1 MKLISTLVLLFAS
14 SIVAAAGGPGY
25 PLEYIEPD
33 YSNKASLQRGLG
45 TYTHYCMG
53 CHSLS
58 FQRYERT
65 ATDLGIDPNVM
76 VQAIVPSDKKIG
88 DLGTIAMPSKGAAE
102 WFGAPPPDL
111 TLVTRKRSPEWVY
124 TYLKTFY
131 SDPSRPLGVNN
142 KVFPKV
148 GMPHVLEPLQG
159 IQRSV
164 CKEVQV
170 RSSATGQADPV
181 VDHTSAENQ
190 CGFLEVV
197 EGTGK
202 LTPAEYDQLI
212 YDLVNFL
219 EYVGEPSKAKAHSL
233 GIYVLLFIMIF
244 FVFAY
249 LLKREYWKDVH

>member
-1 MKLISTLVLLFAS
+1 M
-14 SIVAAAGGPGY
+14 
-25 PLEYIEPD
+25 
-33 YSNKASLQRGLG
+33 
-45 TYTHYCMG
+45 
-53 CHSLS
+53 
-58 FQRYERT
+58 
-65 ATDLGIDPNVM
+65 
-76 VQAIVPSDKKIG
+76 
-88 DLGTIAMPSKGAAE
+88 
-102 WFGAPPPDL
+102 
-111 TLVTRKRSPEWVY
+111 
-124 TYLKTFY
+124 
-131 SDPSRPLGVNN
+131 
-142 KVFPKV
+142 
-148 GMPHVLEPLQG
+148 LEPLQG

-164 CKEVQV
+164 CREAQV
-170 RSSATGQADPV
+170 HATGQADPA
-181 VDHTSAENQ
+181 VDQTLAENQ